1 MSTPWTAMLP
11 VTLSLRAYCGLHSRK
26 MLAKFY
32 DATVVA
38 EATVNSNM
46 KPAGGDSLDFK
57 NVKKK
62 VREDCKKTWRIAE
75 HYRTMVELDRH
86 HRLNRRDDGCS
97 CFRLNLSTS
106 TLTRS
111 SRLLSLDSGLIAS
124 QAVSQHL
131 LKAIKSHDERE
142 IVTFHDPIK
151 IVNSVTVVDH

>member
-1 MSTPWTAMLP
+1 MLP
-11 VTLSLRAYCGLHSRK
+11 VVFSLRAYCGLHSRK

-38 EATVNSNM
+38 EATANSNM
-46 KPAGGDSLDFK
+46 RPAGGDSLGFK

-62 VREDCKKTWRIAE
+62 VREDCKRTWRIAE
-75 HYRTMVELDRH
+75 HHRTMAELDRH
-86 HRLNRRDDGCS
+86 HRLSTRDDSCF
-97 CFRLNLSTS
+97 CFRLILSTS

-142 IVTFHDPIK
+142 IFTFHDPIK
-151 IVNSVTVVDH
+151 IVNSVTVIDH